1 MTSMRRRWFSIP
13 LLLLIA
19 GSADAGDCRAVLRPL
34 MMQNPPDRAALIE
47 AQALCRAEADAG
59 DADSLYQSSLLH
71 LGLLD
76 FDVDRAL
83 PLIEAAARSE
93 VSEAQYWLAWQYDSG
108 PLLPDNPELARE
120 WYERAGAN
128 EHRLALSRLAFA
140 HGSGELGFAVD
151 ARKAAEYR
159 ARAERC
165 KNDSG

>member
-1 MTSMRRRWFSIP
+1 MISMRRRWFSIT
-13 LLLLIA
+13 LLLLVT

-34 MMQNPPDRAALIE
+34 MLQNPPDRAALIE

-59 DADSLYQSSLLH
+59 DADSLYQTSLLH

-83 PLIEAAARSE
+83 PMIVSAARSE
-93 VSEAQYWLAWQYDSG
+93 VPEAQYWLAWQYESG
-108 PLLPDNPELARE
+108 PLLPDNAELARE

-128 EHRLALSRLAFA
+128 EHRLALNRLAVA
-140 HGSGELGFAVD
+140 YGNGELGLRAD
-151 ARKAAEYR
+151 ARKAAELS

-165 KNDSG
+165 N